1 MLFFVIIN
9 KLGKIDTDFFTL
21 QSGDRIN
28 LPIDAY
34 RAT

>member
-9 KLGKIDTDFFTL
+9 KLGKIDTDLFTP
-21 QSGDRIN
+21 QRGERIN